1 MSSPIINA
9 ARNLFLAFVLVTALF
24 QSPRAHAVV
33 VGDEQIPDTYQ
44 LDGKTL
50 VLNGAGLRTLTVLK
64 IRAYIVALYLPQ
76 PMHDPEAILKSPGP
90 KVAVVHYLHS
100 ASQDQVQERY
110 RTGEKNNCGHGE
122 CDKSLEGDFERLVS
136 AVIPV
141 EPGDT
146 TVFATT
152 PKGLRVSF
160 SGKPF
165 ESFGQPALGNLIIKG
180 FIGEHA
186 PTPEFRAA
194 VLGLPPS

>member
-9 ARNLFLAFVLVTALF
+9 ARKLLLCFALATVLF
-24 QSPRAHAVV
+24 QARPVRAVV

-44 LDGKTL
+44 LDGHTL
-50 VLNGAGLRTLTVLK
+50 VLNGAVLRTLTVLK

-76 PMHDPEAILKSPGP
+76 AMHDPDAILRSPGP

-100 ASQDQVQERY
+100 ASQDQVRERY

-122 CDKSLEGDFERLVS
+122 CDKSLEADFEHLVS
-136 AVIPV
+136 SVVPV

-146 TVFATT
+146 TVFAVTAR
-152 PKGLRVSF
+152 GLRVSF
-160 SGKPF
+160 GARPF
-165 ESFGQPALGNLIIKG
+165 QPFGQAALGDLIIKG
-180 FIGEHA
+180 FIGDHA

-194 VLGLPPS
+194 VLGLPAS